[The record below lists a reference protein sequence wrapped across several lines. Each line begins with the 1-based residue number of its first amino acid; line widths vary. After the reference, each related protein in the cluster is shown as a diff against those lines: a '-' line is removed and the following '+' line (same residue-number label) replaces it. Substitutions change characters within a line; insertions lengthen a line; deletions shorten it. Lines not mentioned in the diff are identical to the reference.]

1 MIASSAQQTADFAA
15 QYAKTLRPGDVVLL
29 RGEMGAGKTVFVQGA
44 AVFVFSGN
52 KERRIKMPAIR
63 SKALH
68 WIRKHGIIIPPLIV
82 NKVASALRP
91 IA

>member
-1 MIASSAQQTADFAA
+1 MRKLAVDLKRRRRRRGKRIKDHMRQRFA
-15 QYAKTLRPGDVVLL
+15 V
-29 RGEMGAGKTVFVQGA
+29 MQGA

-82 NKVASALRP
+82 NKVASALWP